1 MTTKKEKC
9 AWYVY
14 MIICADTTYYT
25 GITIDLKKRIKAH
38 NGEIKGGAKYT
49 RFKRPVRLVYQ
60 EKYANRSQA
69 SKREYELKKL
79 SRDEK
84 HKLITPI

>member
-1 MTTKKEKC
+1 MTTENEKR

-14 MIICADTTYYT
+14 MIICADATYYI
-25 GITIDLKKRIKAH
+25 GITVNIEERIKAH
-38 NGEIKGGAKYT
+38 NGELKGGAKYT

-60 EKYANRSQA
+60 EKYDNRSQA
-69 SKREYELKKL
+69 STREYELKKL
-79 SRDEK
+79 TREEK